1 MSVSPS
7 PDQSNSRQGPNLQLI
22 LLGLVL
28 LVLVLLAVLMFSRL
42 GSIEGRLGQ
51 LSEEWTEVAG
61 SIDESGRRSEEALAL
76 AKQADVNASR
86 AARQRDDANRR
97 RQLAEHETSV
107 ARQEASS
114 ARDEMARMQE
124 EQEVQ
129 LQQLELNLNKIAE
142 TRRTALGLV
151 LNLGS
156 DVMKF
161 DFDKANLKPQHREL
175 LSRVVGILLTLE
187 GYGVYVYGHTDDVGS
202 PEYNLQLSKRRA
214 ESVRDYLVESGI
226 DPGIITTD
234 GFGQDRP
241 LISAS
246 SADARAK
253 NRRVEIGV
261 INTRINY
268 ERSIP

>member
-1 MSVSPS
+1 MSDTPS
-7 PDQSNSRQGPNLQLI
+7 SDRSYSAPTQNLQLI
-22 LLGLVL
+22 LLGV
-28 LVLVLLAVLMFSRL
+28 VLLALIVVAMLMFSRL
-42 GSIEGRLGQ
+42 GAIEDRLGQ
-51 LSEEWTEVAG
+51 LSEKWTEVAE
-61 SIDESGRRSEEALAL
+61 SIDETDRRSEEALTVA
-76 AKQADVNASR
+76 QRADENASR
-86 AARQRDDANRR
+86 AAMQRDAADRR
-97 RQLAEHETSV
+97 RQLAENETSM
-107 ARQEASS
+107 ARQEAET
-114 ARDEMARMQE
+114 AREQMQKMRDEQE
-124 EQEVQ
+124 EQ

-161 DFDKANLKPQHREL
+161 DFDQADLKPPHREI

-226 DPGIITTD
+226 EPGIITTD

-241 LISAS
+241 LIAANSPE
-246 SADARAK
+246 ARAK

>member
-1 MSVSPS
+1 MSDTPS
-7 PDQSNSRQGPNLQLI
+7 SDRSYSAPTQNLQLI
-22 LLGLVL
+22 LLGVVL
-28 LVLVLLAVLMFSRL
+28 LALIVVAVLMFSRL
-42 GSIEGRLGQ
+42 GAIEDRLGQ
-51 LSEEWTEVAG
+51 LSEEWTEVSE
-61 SIDESGRRSEEALAL
+61 SIDETDRRSEEALTVA
-76 AKQADVNASR
+76 QRADENASR
-86 AARQRDDANRR
+86 AAMQRDAADRR
-97 RQLAEHETSV
+97 RQLAENETSM
-107 ARQEASS
+107 ARQEAET
-114 ARDEMARMQE
+114 AREQMQKMRDEQE
-124 EQEVQ
+124 EQ
-129 LQQLELNLNKIAE
+129 LQQLELNLNKIAD

-161 DFDKANLKPQHREL
+161 DFDKANLKPQHREI

-241 LISAS
+241 LTAAS
-246 SADARAK
+246 SPEARAK